1 MRFTFVHYKFTLAM
15 KEIVERINELMSDL
29 GLDKRAMS
37 EKLNISAATLSHISS
52 GRNNPSLD
60 LILSILRAFK
70 DVSPDWLLLGNGEM
84 KRVGVGDKIDSSDS
98 VDFNNK
104 IKLLKMLMTEHYRT
118 EIGLLDNLKHIHG

>member
-1 MRFTFVHYKFTLAM
+1 M

-104 IKLLKMLMTEHYRT
+104 I
-118 EIGLLDNLKHIHG
+118 HICPR